1 MLLSNKRI
9 FLIEDDLKNLNM
21 MQLMLEKYE
30 ARISYER
37 WGHDTTLHLQLFAPV
52 DLILLD
58 LNFPNG
64 VSGFDIYDAIRALPA
79 FATVP
84 IAAVSAADASE
95 TLPIAQAKGFA
106 GYISK
111 PVDFVLFPQQ
121 VAALIEGRHIW
132 QEI

>member
-9 FLIEDDLKNLNM
+9 FLIEDNLRNLNM

-37 WGHDTTLHLQLFAPV
+37 WGQDTVLHLQLFIPV

-58 LNFPNG
+58 LNFPDG
-64 VSGFDIYDAIRALPA
+64 VSGFDIYDAIRAQPD
-79 FATVP
+79 FQTVP
-84 IAAVSAADASE
+84 IAAVSATDASVA
-95 TLPIAQAKGFA
+95 LPKAKAKGFA

-111 PVDFVLFPQQ
+111 PLDFVLFPQQ
-121 VAALIEGRHIW
+121 VAALIEGKHIW